1 MKKNRIYFGLL
12 ILALVVT
19 IVWTSAGML
28 GVNKEE
34 KKYSVSVIVNDSNND
49 RWIAMREGLE
59 QAAKDDDIQLNYVST
74 GVFASEDEEK
84 ALIERE
90 VENGA
95 DGIIVQLVSSEDT
108 YAVFEK
114 IDSSVAVMLL
124 ETDAVSEGV
133 YSVTAPDN
141 LWIGEALAQT
151 VLQDYGD
158 SLSEKKIGILSGN
171 QNQLSM
177 QQRLGSVKK
186 LLEDENI
193 EPVWILSGQGEN
205 LSSELVTKQADE
217 PVDITCNDSSITL
230 VKKENDQW
238 TVSLPNKTK
247 TYLFTARYNGNAN
260 YAGSKAAC
268 QVTVKEKKSQTGGGT
283 LIPPEKPTPEEPTP
297 EKPAPEEPTP
307 EKPAPEKPTPE
318 KPAPE
323 KPNPG
328 ETEVVPNVTPVPELE
343 SKTDKTIKNKTVTIK
358 CKSRKGKK
366 QVLKLDKSTIN
377 YLIKKEAKALQLEF
391 GNVAVIMDR
400 NALKEIKK
408 QMNSDVYFH
417 VKKLDKRILSSKA
430 GKIVKKRPMYEIS
443 VTGAKKKTLGK
454 LKKGK
459 VTVKIHYKIS
469 KKEKK
474 KDLFAYTINKKGNV
488 KKISKSYY
496 DSKKQTVNFTTKS
509 FSKFAVGG
517 RL

>member
-186 LLEDENI
+186 LLEDE
-193 EPVWILSGQGEN
+193 
-205 LSSELVTKQADE
+205 
-217 PVDITCNDSSITL
+217 PVDILITL
-230 VKKENDQW
+230 
-238 TVSLPNKTK
+238 
-247 TYLFTARYNGNAN
+247 GNA
-260 YAGSKAAC
+260 
-268 QVTVKEKKSQTGGGT
+268 
-283 LIPPEKPTPEEPTP
+283 
-297 EKPAPEEPTP
+297 
-307 EKPAPEKPTPE
+307 
-318 KPAPE
+318 
-323 KPNPG
+323 
-328 ETEVVPNVTPVPELE
+328 ETETAVDYLQADTSYKRQFMIYGEGCSDKTVYYLDKGIIKSLVVPNEFNMGYQSVHTIAEQIKYKFSSAE
-343 SKTDKTIKNKTVTIK
+343 STTVD
-358 CKSRKGKK
+358 SL
-366 QVLKLDKSTIN
+366 VIN
-377 YLIKKEAKALQLEF
+377 RQNLYDEENQ
-391 GNVAVIMDR
+391 
-400 NALKEIKK
+400 
-408 QMNSDVYFH
+408 
-417 VKKLDKRILSSKA
+417 
-430 GKIVKKRPMYEIS
+430 
-443 VTGAKKKTLGK
+443 KTLFPI
-454 LKKGK
+454 
-459 VTVKIHYKIS
+459 V
-469 KKEKK
+469 
-474 KDLFAYTINKKGNV
+474 
-488 KKISKSYY
+488 
-496 DSKKQTVNFTTKS
+496 Q
-509 FSKFAVGG
+509 
-517 RL
+517 

>member
-217 PVDITCNDSSITL
+217 PVDILITL
-230 VKKENDQW
+230 
-238 TVSLPNKTK
+238 
-247 TYLFTARYNGNAN
+247 GNA
-260 YAGSKAAC
+260 
-268 QVTVKEKKSQTGGGT
+268 
-283 LIPPEKPTPEEPTP
+283 
-297 EKPAPEEPTP
+297 
-307 EKPAPEKPTPE
+307 
-318 KPAPE
+318 
-323 KPNPG
+323 
-328 ETEVVPNVTPVPELE
+328 ETETAVDYLQADTSYKRQFMIYGEGCSDKTVYYLDKGIIKSLVVPNEFNMGYGADAKLTVSDPTALWSFDSGDATQYRYAREAMHHLLYVMANSHVMNGAMHGSVWVDGPQKLE
-343 SKTDKTIKNKTVTIK
+343 VVRWVATGVSVV
-358 CKSRKGKK
+358 G
-366 QVLKLDKSTIN
+366 LG
-377 YLIKKEAKALQLEF
+377 LIGFTAW
-391 GNVAVIMDR
+391 R
-400 NALKEIKK
+400 N
-408 QMNSDVYFH
+408 H
-417 VKKLDKRILSSKA
+417 VKRRA
-430 GKIVKKRPMYEIS
+430 ERAEQ
-443 VTGAKKKTLGK
+443 
-454 LKKGK
+454 
-459 VTVKIHYKIS
+459 
-469 KKEKK
+469 E
-474 KDLFAYTINKKGNV
+474 
-488 KKISKSYY
+488 
-496 DSKKQTVNFTTKS
+496 
-509 FSKFAVGG
+509 
-517 RL
+517 

>member
-1 MKKNRIYFGLL
+1 ML

-205 LSSELVTKQADE
+205 LASELVTKQADE

-247 TYLFTARYNGNAN
+247 TYSFTAKYNGNKN
-260 YAGSKAAC
+260 YAGSEAAC
-268 QVTVKEKKSQTGGGT
+268 QVIVKEKKTQTGSGALEAPEG
-283 LIPPEKPTPEEPTP
+283 PEKPTPQKPTP
-297 EKPAPEEPTP
+297 QKPTPQKPAPEEPAT
-307 EKPAPEKPTPE
+307 EKPTPE
-318 KPAPE
+318 K
-323 KPNPG
+323 KP
-328 ETEVVPNVTPVPELE
+328 
-343 SKTDKTIKNKTVTIK
+343 DKKIKNKTVRIK

-366 QVLKLDKSTIN
+366 QVLKVSKSTLN
-377 YLIKKEAKALQLEF
+377 RLIDNEAKALQLEY
-391 GNVAVIMDR
+391 GNVIITMDR

>member
-217 PVDITCNDSSITL
+217 TAVDYLQADTSYKRQFMIYGEGCSD
-230 VKKENDQW
+230 K
-238 TVSLPNKTK
+238 TVYYLDKGIIKSL
-247 TYLFTARYNGNAN
+247 
-260 YAGSKAAC
+260 
-268 QVTVKEKKSQTGGGT
+268 
-283 LIPPEKPTPEEPTP
+283 
-297 EKPAPEEPTP
+297 
-307 EKPAPEKPTPE
+307 
-318 KPAPE
+318 
-323 KPNPG
+323 
-328 ETEVVPNVTPVPELE
+328 VVPNEFNMGYQSVHTIAEQIKYKFSSAE
-343 SKTDKTIKNKTVTIK
+343 STTVD
-358 CKSRKGKK
+358 SL
-366 QVLKLDKSTIN
+366 VIN
-377 YLIKKEAKALQLEF
+377 RQNLYDEENQ
-391 GNVAVIMDR
+391 
-400 NALKEIKK
+400 
-408 QMNSDVYFH
+408 
-417 VKKLDKRILSSKA
+417 
-430 GKIVKKRPMYEIS
+430 
-443 VTGAKKKTLGK
+443 KTLFPI
-454 LKKGK
+454 
-459 VTVKIHYKIS
+459 V
-469 KKEKK
+469 
-474 KDLFAYTINKKGNV
+474 
-488 KKISKSYY
+488 
-496 DSKKQTVNFTTKS
+496 Q
-509 FSKFAVGG
+509 
-517 RL
+517 

>member
-49 RWIAMREGLE
+49 QAGIARREGLE

-186 LLEDENI
+186 LLR
-193 EPVWILSGQGEN
+193 WR
-205 LSSELVTKQADE
+205 T
-217 PVDITCNDSSITL
+217 
-230 VKKENDQW
+230 
-238 TVSLPNKTK
+238 
-247 TYLFTARYNGNAN
+247 
-260 YAGSKAAC
+260 
-268 QVTVKEKKSQTGGGT
+268 
-283 LIPPEKPTPEEPTP
+283 
-297 EKPAPEEPTP
+297 
-307 EKPAPEKPTPE
+307 
-318 KPAPE
+318 
-323 KPNPG
+323 
-328 ETEVVPNVTPVPELE
+328 
-343 SKTDKTIKNKTVTIK
+343 
-358 CKSRKGKK
+358 
-366 QVLKLDKSTIN
+366 
-377 YLIKKEAKALQLEF
+377 
-391 GNVAVIMDR
+391 
-400 NALKEIKK
+400 
-408 QMNSDVYFH
+408 
-417 VKKLDKRILSSKA
+417 
-430 GKIVKKRPMYEIS
+430 
-443 VTGAKKKTLGK
+443 
-454 LKKGK
+454 
-459 VTVKIHYKIS
+459 
-469 KKEKK
+469 
-474 KDLFAYTINKKGNV
+474 
-488 KKISKSYY
+488 
-496 DSKKQTVNFTTKS
+496 
-509 FSKFAVGG
+509 
-517 RL
+517 

>member
-186 LLEDENI
+186 L
-193 EPVWILSGQGEN
+193 
-205 LSSELVTKQADE
+205 QADE
-217 PVDITCNDSSITL
+217 PVDILITL
-230 VKKENDQW
+230 
-238 TVSLPNKTK
+238 
-247 TYLFTARYNGNAN
+247 GNA
-260 YAGSKAAC
+260 
-268 QVTVKEKKSQTGGGT
+268 
-283 LIPPEKPTPEEPTP
+283 
-297 EKPAPEEPTP
+297 
-307 EKPAPEKPTPE
+307 
-318 KPAPE
+318 
-323 KPNPG
+323 
-328 ETEVVPNVTPVPELE
+328 ETETAVDYLQADTSYKRQFMIYGEGCSDKTVYYLDKGIIKSLVVPNEFNMGYQSVHTIAEQIKYKFSSAE
-343 SKTDKTIKNKTVTIK
+343 STTVD
-358 CKSRKGKK
+358 SL
-366 QVLKLDKSTIN
+366 VIN
-377 YLIKKEAKALQLEF
+377 RQNLYDEENQ
-391 GNVAVIMDR
+391 
-400 NALKEIKK
+400 
-408 QMNSDVYFH
+408 
-417 VKKLDKRILSSKA
+417 
-430 GKIVKKRPMYEIS
+430 
-443 VTGAKKKTLGK
+443 KTLFPI
-454 LKKGK
+454 
-459 VTVKIHYKIS
+459 V
-469 KKEKK
+469 
-474 KDLFAYTINKKGNV
+474 
-488 KKISKSYY
+488 
-496 DSKKQTVNFTTKS
+496 Q
-509 FSKFAVGG
+509 
-517 RL
+517 

>member
-186 LLEDENI
+186 LLTTAHRVYAPVGSDDAKSVIDSVQKTAPKAQVVPIFTRMTDWTEYTEDAVVNAVDATEAAIAVFGGDKTAKSYDGAGETTSRRSASSSRSSYDSDTEEDE
-193 EPVWILSGQGEN
+193 ED
-205 LSSELVTKQADE
+205 DE
-217 PVDITCNDSSITL
+217 EYDSNDSSSS
-230 VKKENDQW
+230 D
-238 TVSLPNKTK
+238 
-247 TYLFTARYNGNAN
+247 YDA
-260 YAGSKAAC
+260 
-268 QVTVKEKKSQTGGGT
+268 
-283 LIPPEKPTPEEPTP
+283 EE
-297 EKPAPEEPTP
+297 
-307 EKPAPEKPTPE
+307 
-318 KPAPE
+318 
-323 KPNPG
+323 
-328 ETEVVPNVTPVPELE
+328 
-343 SKTDKTIKNKTVTIK
+343 D
-358 CKSRKGKK
+358 
-366 QVLKLDKSTIN
+366 D
-377 YLIKKEAKALQLEF
+377 
-391 GNVAVIMDR
+391 
-400 NALKEIKK
+400 
-408 QMNSDVYFH
+408 SD
-417 VKKLDKRILSSKA
+417 
-430 GKIVKKRPMYEIS
+430 
-443 VTGAKKKTLGK
+443 
-454 LKKGK
+454 
-459 VTVKIHYKIS
+459 
-469 KKEKK
+469 
-474 KDLFAYTINKKGNV
+474 
-488 KKISKSYY
+488 SYS
-496 DSKKQTVNFTTKS
+496 DEDE
-509 FSKFAVGG
+509 
-517 RL
+517 